1 MLMSLRLTERK
12 KWWARTIVVAD
23 DDDAVRFS
31 IMKLLWAY
39 GHMPVE
45 AANGRQAIDRIR
57 QGGVDLL
64 ITDLVMPEVEGIQ
77 TIRELRMSHPQ
88 LPIVAM
94 SGSVHGSYLKTAR
107 LLGANRTIIKPIDAQ
122 ELLAT
127 VGEILPGKLSG
138 LRSLR

>member
-1 MLMSLRLTERK
+1 MMSLRSTERN
-12 KWWARTIVVAD
+12 KWWGATIVVAD

-39 GHMPVE
+39 GHLPVE
-45 AANGRQAIDRIR
+45 AANGQQALDRIR

-64 ITDLVMPEVEGIQ
+64 ITDLVMPEMEGIQ
-77 TIRELRMSHPQ
+77 TIRELRLSHPQ

-94 SGSVHGSYLKTAR
+94 SGSLHGSYLKTAL
-107 LLGANRTIIKPIDAQ
+107 LLGANRTIVKPIEPE

-138 LRSLR
+138 LGTIR